1 MGRRPRVDRTPEE
14 KWQIVQEG
22 IKSGNVSETCRRHG
36 ISPSST
42 VSMEGRSRGRS
53 KGSAWGEKRCRGRN
67 REGPSHPATGT
78 NAGAEVAGDRN
89 PKKRR
94 GGVSCGAVHSQARE
108 MVAQGYTATLVAATL
123 TISRSS
129 LYYRKRPRG
138 SRADR
143 TYDEQI
149 VMACGEK
156 LAYGY
161 RRVAWWLQR
170 KKGLP
175 VNRKRVLRVM
185 RERGLLVRS
194 RRLRARRKKEWGRVE
209 AAEPNQIWQ
218 SDMTKIWAGPAVGWA
233 YLVSVI
239 DCCTREIVGWNL
251 SHRCRTEDAL
261 TAVEQAVLA
270 RLPEGS
276 RAAKVTLTTDNGT
289 QFTSSRFLETLGR
302 LGITHR
308 RTAYHH
314 PEGNSYI
321 ERFHRSLKEEEVW
334 TAEYRSLEEA
344 RTSIARWIEEYNHDR
359 PHRGVGN
366 RTPHEAFLSF
376 AGVLKNEALTV

>member
-1 MGRRPRVDRTPEE
+1 
-14 KWQIVQEG
+14 
-22 IKSGNVSETCRRHG
+22 
-36 ISPSST
+36 
-42 VSMEGRSRGRS
+42 
-53 KGSAWGEKRCRGRN
+53 
-67 REGPSHPATGT
+67 
-78 NAGAEVAGDRN
+78 
-89 PKKRR
+89 
-94 GGVSCGAVHSQARE
+94 VSCGAVHSHARE
-108 MVAQGYTATLVAATL
+108 LVSQGYTATLVASAL
-123 TISRSS
+123 LISRSS
-129 LYYRKRPRG
+129 LYYRNKPRG

-143 TYDEQI
+143 RYDEQI

-161 RRVAWWLQR
+161 RRVAWWLRR
-170 KKGLP
+170 KEGLV

-194 RRLRARRKKEWGRVE
+194 RRLRARRRKEWGRVE
-209 AAEPNQIWQ
+209 ASRPNEIWQ
-218 SDMTKIWAGPAVGWA
+218 SDMTKIWAGPGVGWA

-261 TAVEQAVLA
+261 TAVEQAVLE

-276 RAAKVTLTTDNGT
+276 REAQLTLTTDNGT

-344 RTSIARWIEEYNHDR
+344 RINIGRWILEYNHER
-359 PHRGVGN
+359 PHRGVQN
-366 RTPHEAFLSF
+366 RTPHEAFLHF
-376 AGVLKNEALTV
+376 AVDLKNEALTV

>member
-1 MGRRPRVDRTPEE
+1 M
-14 KWQIVQEG
+14 
-22 IKSGNVSETCRRHG
+22 
-36 ISPSST
+36 
-42 VSMEGRSRGRS
+42 
-53 KGSAWGEKRCRGRN
+53 
-67 REGPSHPATGT
+67 
-78 NAGAEVAGDRN
+78 
-89 PKKRR
+89 
-94 GGVSCGAVHSQARE
+94 
-108 MVAQGYTATLVAATL
+108 AQGRTATLVATTL
-123 TISRSS
+123 AISRSS
-129 LYYRKRPRG
+129 LYYQKKARG

-143 TYDEQI
+143 RYDEQI
-149 VMACGEK
+149 VVACGEK
-156 LAYGY
+156 LAFGY

-170 KKGLP
+170 KQGLR

-218 SDMTKIWAGPAVGWA
+218 TDMTKIWAGPAVGWA
-233 YLVSVI
+233 YLVCVI

-261 TAVEQAVLA
+261 AAVEQAVLA

-276 RAAKVTLTTDNGT
+276 RMDRVTLTTDNER
-289 QFTSSRFLETLGR
+289 SSLRRGSCVTLNR

-334 TAEYRSLEEA
+334 TAEYRNVQEA
-344 RTSIARWIEEYNHDR
+344 RESIGRWIQEYNHDR
-359 PHRGVGN
+359 PHHGVGN
-366 RTPHEAFLSF
+366 RTPLSTYTIDEF
-376 AGVLKNEALTV
+376 VHNRHSRRIPQVLGRES

>member
-1 MGRRPRVDRTPEE
+1 M
-14 KWQIVQEG
+14 
-22 IKSGNVSETCRRHG
+22 
-36 ISPSST
+36 
-42 VSMEGRSRGRS
+42 
-53 KGSAWGEKRCRGRN
+53 A
-67 REGPSHPATGT
+67 
-78 NAGAEVAGDRN
+78 
-89 PKKRR
+89 
-94 GGVSCGAVHSQARE
+94 
-108 MVAQGYTATLVAATL
+108 
-123 TISRSS
+123 ISRSS
-129 LYYRKRPRG
+129 LYYRKKPRG

-143 TYDEQI
+143 SYDEQI
-149 VMACGEK
+149 VVACGEK

-218 SDMTKIWAGPAVGWA
+218 SDMTKIWAGPAGGWA
-233 YLVSVI
+233 YLVCVI

-261 TAVEQAVLA
+261 AAVEQSVLE

-276 RAAKVTLTTDNGT
+276 REGNLTLTTDNGT
-289 QFTSSRFLETLGR
+289 QFTSTRFIETLNR

-314 PEGNSYI
+314 PEGNSCI

-334 TAEYRSLEEA
+334 TAEYRSVQEA
-344 RTSIARWIEEYNHDR
+344 RESIGRWIQEYNHDR
-359 PHRGVGN
+359 PHHGVRN
-366 RTPHEAFLSF
+366 RTPHEAFLAF

>member
-1 MGRRPRVDRTPEE
+1 
-14 KWQIVQEG
+14 
-22 IKSGNVSETCRRHG
+22 
-36 ISPSST
+36 
-42 VSMEGRSRGRS
+42 
-53 KGSAWGEKRCRGRN
+53 
-67 REGPSHPATGT
+67 
-78 NAGAEVAGDRN
+78 
-89 PKKRR
+89 
-94 GGVSCGAVHSQARE
+94 
-108 MVAQGYTATLVAATL
+108 MVTQGYTATLVAATL
-123 TISRSS
+123 AISRSS
-129 LYYRKRPRG
+129 LYYRKKPRG

-218 SDMTKIWAGPAVGWA
+218 SDMTKIWAGAGRGLGLPGVRDRLLHAGDRGLESLASLSDRRRARSGRAGGAERLPAG
-233 YLVSVI
+233 S
-239 DCCTREIVGWNL
+239 RE
-251 SHRCRTEDAL
+251 
-261 TAVEQAVLA
+261 A
-270 RLPEGS
+270 RL
-276 RAAKVTLTTDNGT
+276 TLTTDNGT
-289 QFTSSRFLETLGR
+289 QFTSTRFIETLNR

-334 TAEYRSLEEA
+334 TAEYRSVEEA
-344 RTSIARWIEEYNHDR
+344 RASIARWIEEYNHDR
-359 PHRGVGN
+359 PHRGVRN
-366 RTPHEAFLSF
+366 RTPHEAFLAF